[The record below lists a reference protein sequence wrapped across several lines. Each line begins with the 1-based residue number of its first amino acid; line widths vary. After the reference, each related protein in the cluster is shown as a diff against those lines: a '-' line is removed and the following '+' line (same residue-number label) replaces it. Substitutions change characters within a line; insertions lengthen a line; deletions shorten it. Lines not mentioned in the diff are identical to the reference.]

1 MRTERFR
8 GVSGD
13 VSEDALLTFMLSLC
27 LLRNCSDL
35 NLVQGS
41 SV

>member
-1 MRTERFR
+1 MRTEKSR

-27 LLRNCSDL
+27 LRRDYSDL

-41 SV
+41 PV